1 MNECIAIAGMH
12 YRWNEFLSAWVT
24 ALSAQ
29 RVQKM
34 KSRGPKD
41 LQLEYDVFLKEQG
54 FLYLQWVPDVGEK
67 VDIGK
72 AVNFKH
78 LHIDQS

>member
-1 MNECIAIAGMH
+1 MQACTIDGMSFYLRGSH
-12 YRWNEFLSAWVT
+12 

-41 LQLEYDVFLKEQG
+41 RQLEYDVFLKEQG